1 MLWHLFITT
10 QRKKK
15 LNQLTFNNLKMEG
28 RGGKKRRV
36 CYKHSDIFSDKTHL
50 ASSIYVWLP
59 SAPLLPDDVRVLL
72 QTTYRHLQVSASVSQ
87 HAESENNQQSS
98 LLPTDNN
105 SLWRRICAINIIK
118 DQLGIIVSQP
128 FVNKN

>member
-1 MLWHLFITT
+1 
-10 QRKKK
+10 
-15 LNQLTFNNLKMEG
+15 MEG

-59 SAPLLPDDVRVLL
+59 SAPLLPGKGDDVCVLL

-87 HAESENNQQSS
+87 HASLRIISKAHCYQQTITAFGEGSV
-98 LLPTDNN
+98 LLT
-105 SLWRRICAINIIK
+105 S
-118 DQLGIIVSQP
+118 
-128 FVNKN
+128 

>member
-28 RGGKKRRV
+28 RGEKKRRV

-50 ASSIYVWLP
+50 ASIYVWLP

-118 DQLGIIVSQP
+118 DQLDIVSQP

>member
-15 LNQLTFNNLKMEG
+15 LNQLTFNNLKMES
-28 RGGKKRRV
+28 RGEKKRRV

-118 DQLGIIVSQP
+118 DQLDIVSQP